1 MRRIIVLTALA
12 LFMCACTRSE
22 AVVSLLSDAQE
33 IPQSSQAASRVT
45 GNKVEDADM
54 VVMTEGR
61 ALEILGDQSKLETYS
76 KQPNCVISHRDR
88 WSKNTHPLTE
98 WICCYREGLP
108 AQVEILHYGWTMPCI
123 YVLECDGSTQ
133 YTIAEYSNAFGKN
146 VYSSSML
153 TERAVDYTFGA
164 DISGKNWPIPIK
176 KEGLAEVGPREDRYD
191 QTVLFKDGAA
201 HVTKEELKVYLYNSD
216 TKVYSIQ
223 GADISWS
230 GNIQDYS
237 AEIENS
243 FGRPLFA
250 LFGLDK
256 QRGIIYLNITQTL
269 NTRNPTKKNER
280 DILYSLARTMMEN
293 EPDYIG
299 VCFETEVGGEVV
311 PYDGGMYFGS
321 NAICMPP
328 EASPLGAL
336 LIDDATQRV
345 KEHISTWLSEDD
357 TGIQVLDPK
366 DLEVELY
373 AAKYID
379 GMLCYLFRYYESGA
393 DLGGFA
399 LDVDTGNVYYSISTV
414 DGAFVLVRDEGET
427 RILPET
433 LK

>member
-1 MRRIIVLTALA
+1 MKRFIALTALA
-12 LFMCACTRSE
+12 LLMCACTRSM

-33 IPQSSQAASRVT
+33 MPQSSQAASGVVS
-45 GNKVEDADM
+45 NQVEDADM
-54 VVMTEGR
+54 VVMTEDR

-76 KQPNCVISHRDR
+76 QQPNCVISHRDR
-88 WSKNTHPLTE
+88 WSKNTQPLTE
-98 WICCYREGLP
+98 WIRCYREGLP
-108 AQVEILHYGWTMPCI
+108 AQVEILYDGWTMPCI
-123 YVLECDGSTQ
+123 YVLECDGSEQ
-133 YTIAEYSNAFGKN
+133 YTITEYSDALGKN
-146 VYSSSML
+146 VYTSSML

-164 DISGKNWPIPIK
+164 DITGKNWPIPIK
-176 KEGLAEVGPREDRYD
+176 KKGLADEKPSEDRYD
-191 QTVLFKDGAA
+191 QTVVFKDDVA

-216 TKVYSIQ
+216 TKKYTIQ

-230 GNIQDYS
+230 GYKQNYS
-237 AEIENS
+237 AEIENN

-269 NTRNPTKKNER
+269 NTRNFTKKTER
-280 DILYSLARTMMEN
+280 EILYSLARTMMEN

-299 VCFETEVGGEVV
+299 VCFETEVGGEIV

-336 LIDDATQRV
+336 SIDDATQRV
-345 KEHISTWLSEDD
+345 KEHISTWLSTND
-357 TGIQVLDPK
+357 TDIKVPTANDI
-366 DLEVELY
+366 EANLY

-379 GMLCYLFRYYESGA
+379 GMLFYLFRYYENGA

-399 LDVDTGNVYYSISTV
+399 MDVDTGNVFYSISAV
-414 DGAFVLVRDEGET
+414 DGAFVLVWDEGQK
-427 RILPET
+427 RILPNA
-433 LK
+433 LR